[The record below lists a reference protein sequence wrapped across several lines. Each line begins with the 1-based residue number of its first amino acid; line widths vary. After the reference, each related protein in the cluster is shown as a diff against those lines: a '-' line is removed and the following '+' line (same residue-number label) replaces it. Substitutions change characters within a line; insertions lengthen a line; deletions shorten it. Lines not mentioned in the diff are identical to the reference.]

1 MVFTRAHMAR
11 WICFLFIISPQYIY
25 SANEKSSC
33 FEWRFQQVVRIKISQ
48 LPLLSRSVSSGFGW
62 ISSGSVWYRRSYS
75 DNWCWWEL
83 ADSCCMKQ
91 DSTVIIVDQVTCR
104 GVCRVFVSP
113 GLWRL
118 LLSFTLMGC
127 KIAGVSW
134 ISRGEEEER
143 MERWLE
149 ECETGDWGGY
159 KSCIH
164 YSCEDL
170 FWGLPRISSGATSF
184 RFSSLSLFE
193 QIPGELQYEKLFS
206 LSIRFRLHDF
216 FYVVWII
223 FISHCFRVECLNI
236 QAGD

>member
-118 LLSFTLMGC
+118 LLSFILMGC

-134 ISRGEEEER
+134 ISRKEEEER

-149 ECETGDWGGY
+149 ECETDISEVTEEDIKAASIIHVRTFFGGFLAFLLEL
-159 KSCIH
+159 H
-164 YSCEDL
+164 L
-170 FWGLPRISSGATSF
+170 FAFPPFL
-184 RFSSLSLFE
+184 SLSKYRV
-193 QIPGELQYEKLFS
+193 ELQYEKLFS

-216 FYVVWII
+216 FM
-223 FISHCFRVECLNI
+223 
-236 QAGD
+236 